1 MNLTPSMIE
10 RNRQIILRLKELK
23 LKRNL
28 TNGQIEELTIK
39 KGTAVSL
46 STIKRVFAEG
56 SEDRAESFN
65 YNLTLRPLI
74 NALED
79 MPEDP
84 VSISTAVTEQEKQI
98 ATLQNIIQIKNI
110 ELDTLANEVE
120 GLKQQIVKVE
130 SDGQKKVDF
139 LKDQIDFKEKQ
150 METKDRQIDER
161 ADYLRQK
168 DAEKA
173 ELETTIAEL
182 KKELKGHKAANKL
195 LIVVVIVALF
205 LAAVLPPLVPLL

>member
-39 KGTAVSL
+39 KGTAVSM

-150 METKDRQIDER
+150 METKDVQLSER
-161 ADYLRQK
+161 AEYLRLK
-168 DAEKA
+168 ESEITALRDN
-173 ELETTIAEL
+173 IAEL
-182 KKELKGHKAANKL
+182 KMELKGHKAANKL

-205 LAAVLPPLVPLL
+205 LAAVLPPIIPLL